1 MGNQVEENVNND
13 GPPPVVKK
21 RKRKRLKCDA
31 NRRENALLDLKQ
43 KLLTNVR
50 V

>member
-21 RKRKRLKCDA
+21 RKRKRLKHDA
-31 NRRENALLDLKQ
+31 NRRENNLLDLKQ
-43 KLLTNVR
+43 KLLINVC

>member
-21 RKRKRLKCDA
+21 ISSRLKRDA
-31 NRRENALLDLKQ
+31 NRRENTLLDLKQ